1 MKIILATKNPGKLK
15 ELREL
20 LKDLPIEVIS
30 LEGFPDIPEVEETE
44 DTFKGNALKKA
55 RFVAGYTGMTALAD
69 DSGLEV
75 DILDK
80 RPGIYSARY
89 AGNNASDLENNRKLL
104 CVLKDVAIL
113 HRNARFVC
121 VLAFVTQS
129 GKEFTFDGVCEGSIG
144 LEMKGKGGF
153 GYDPLFYL
161 PEFDKTMAELT
172 PEEKNSISHRGN
184 ALVKFKDE
192 ITKQGLNSSLGLGGR
207 NKDKGLG

>member
-1 MKIILATKNPGKLK
+1 M
-15 ELREL
+15 
-20 LKDLPIEVIS
+20 
-30 LEGFPDIPEVEETE
+30 EGFPDIPELEETE

-55 RFVAGYTGMTALAD
+55 RFIAEYTGMNALAD

-75 DILDK
+75 GILDK

-89 AGNNASDLENNRKLL
+89 AGNNASDMENNRKLL
-104 CVLKDVAIL
+104 GVLEDISIRN
-113 HRNARFVC
+113 RNARFVC

-129 GKEFTFDGVCEGSIG
+129 GKEFTFDGVCDGSIG

-184 ALVKFKDE
+184 ALIKFKNE
-192 ITKQGLNSSLGLGGR
+192 IIKQGLSS
-207 NKDKGLG
+207 

>member
-1 MKIILATKNPGKLK
+1 LKIILATKNPGKLK

-20 LKDLPIEVIS
+20 LKNLPIEVIS
-30 LEGFPDIPEVEETE
+30 LEGFPDIPKLEETE

-55 RFVAGYTGMTALAD
+55 RFVSEYTGITALAD

-104 CVLKDVAIL
+104 NALKGTPIRN
-113 HRNARFVC
+113 RNARFIC

-129 GKEFTFDGVCEGSIG
+129 GKELTFGGVCDGAIG

-153 GYDPLFYL
+153 GYDSIFYL

-172 PEEKNSISHRGN
+172 PEEKNSISHRGK
-184 ALVKFKDE
+184 ALIKFKNVFH
-192 ITKQGLNSSLGLGGR
+192 IGS
-207 NKDKGLG
+207 